1 MVFLRPSS
9 STSLPSV
16 SKNAFHFSADRVAAI
31 SLSRARHLTHE
42 KMASGDF
49 PPVFSDVAAFSF
61 GNKLNQGKYESL
73 ISSFQQRFA
82 CQPQFLVRA
91 PGRVNVIGEHVD
103 YSGYGVLPMAI
114 AQDIA
119 MAFCVDE
126 GGECVELA
134 HQSPT
139 YQPQQVTFTSDP
151 ATAPITGHHWFEYA
165 MCGVRGIAEKGFG
178 SRKGIR
184 AMMCGNVPPS
194 AGLSSSSAVVCCA
207 ALMMNVAYAAS
218 LSKQEIATMCA
229 VCERYI
235 GTQGGGMDQ
244 AISFLAQPGTAKY
257 IQFNPL
263 RTSDVPLPKGAA
275 FVVANSLV
283 KANKAATTFF
293 NERVVECRLGAKV
306 IARQKQLDWQAC
318 STLGQ
323 LQEALG
329 VDLPAML
336 QVVEDCLH
344 PQAFSKEEVCTL
356 LGIDE
361 AQLKKTCLSANTL
374 DMTQFHLYKRAKHA
388 YSEALRVVEFHRIAK
403 EAAQSG
409 KTPEQVLIELGQL
422 MNDSHVSCRDLYQ
435 CSCPELDRLVEI
447 CNAQPG
453 AYGARLTG
461 AGWGGCMVALVAEE
475 VADGFIEAVKSSGFY
490 EGQQT
495 VDSSVIFATQPGAG
509 AAILKI

>member
-1 MVFLRPSS
+1 MIL
-9 STSLPSV
+9 
-16 SKNAFHFSADRVAAI
+16 
-31 SLSRARHLTHE
+31 E
-42 KMASGDF
+42 KMASAN
-49 PPVFSDVAAFSF
+49 PPLFSDVAPFSF
-61 GNKLNQGKYESL
+61 GSELNQGRYESL
-73 ISSFQQRFA
+73 IASFQQRFA
-82 CQPQFLVRA
+82 CPPQFLVRA

-119 MAFCVDE
+119 IAFCVDE
-126 GGECVELA
+126 EGECIELA

-139 YQPQQVTFTSDP
+139 YQPQYVAYTSDP
-151 ATAPITGHHWFEYA
+151 ASAPITGHHWYEYA
-165 MCGVRGIAEKGFG
+165 MCGIKGIAEKGFG

-207 ALMMNVAYAAS
+207 ALMMSVAYAAS
-218 LSKQEIATMCA
+218 LSKQDIATMCA
-229 VCERYI
+229 VCEQYI

-275 FVVANSLV
+275 FVVANSLI
-283 KANKAATTFF
+283 KANKAATTSF

-306 IARQKQLDWQAC
+306 IAQHKQVDWQAC

-323 LQEALG
+323 LQEALK
-329 VDLPAML
+329 VDLVTML
-336 QVVEDCLH
+336 QIVEDCLH
-344 PQAFSKEEVCTL
+344 PQVYSKEEVCSL
-356 LGIDE
+356 LGVDD
-361 AQLKKTCLSANTL
+361 AQLKETCLSANTL
-374 DMTQFHLYKRAKHA
+374 GMTQFHLYKRAKHV
-388 YSEALRVVEFHRIAK
+388 YSEALRVVEFQRIAM

-409 KTPEQVLIELGQL
+409 KSPKQVLTELGRL
-422 MNDSHVSCRDLYQ
+422 MNDSHISCRDLYE
-435 CSCPELDRLVEI
+435 CSCPGLDDLVEI
-447 CNAQPG
+447 CIAQPG

-475 VADGFIEAVKSSGFY
+475 SAESFIEAVKSSGFY
-490 EGQQT
+490 QEQQA

-509 AAILKI
+509 AAILKM

>member
-1 MVFLRPSS
+1 MSS
-9 STSLPSV
+9 AT
-16 SKNAFHFSADRVAAI
+16 
-31 SLSRARHLTHE
+31 
-42 KMASGDF
+42 
-49 PPVFSDVAAFSF
+49 PPVFSEVAAFSF
-61 GNKLNQGKYESL
+61 GNKLNQARYESL
-73 ISSFQQRFA
+73 IASFKQRFA
-82 CQPQFLVRA
+82 CPPQFLVRA

-126 GGECVELA
+126 GAECVELA

-139 YQPQQVTFTSDP
+139 YQPQYVAYTTDP
-151 ATAPITGHHWFEYA
+151 ASAPITGHHWYEYA
-165 MCGVRGIAEKGFG
+165 MCGVRGIAEKGLG
-178 SRKGIR
+178 SKRGIR
-184 AMMCGNVPPS
+184 AMMCGSVPPS
-194 AGLSSSSAVVCCA
+194 AGLSSSSALVCCA
-207 ALMMNVAYAAS
+207 ALMTNVAYAAC

-263 RTSDVPLPKGAA
+263 RTTDVPLPKGAA

-306 IARQKQLDWQAC
+306 IAQRKKFDWRAC

-323 LQEALG
+323 LQELLNL
-329 VDLPAML
+329 DLMAML
-336 QVVEDCLH
+336 QTVEECLH
-344 PQAFSKEEVCTL
+344 PEAYSRDEVCTL
-356 LGIDE
+356 LGINE
-361 AQLKKTCLSANTL
+361 MQLKETCLSANTL
-374 DMTQFHLYKRAKHA
+374 DMAQFHLYKRAKHV
-388 YSEALRVVEFHRIAK
+388 YSEALRVVEFQRIAK
-403 EAAQSG
+403 EATQGG
-409 KTPEQVLIELGQL
+409 KTPQEVLTELGRL
-422 MNDSHVSCRDLYQ
+422 MNESHDSCRDLYQ
-435 CSCPELDRLVEI
+435 CSCPDLDRLVEI
-447 CNAQPG
+447 CKAQPG

-461 AGWGGCMVALVAEE
+461 AGWGGCMVALIAEE
-475 VADGFIEAVKSSGFY
+475 TADSFIEAVRSSGFY
-490 EGQQT
+490 EEQQA

-509 AAILKI
+509 AGVLKMS